1 MRFISLSWT
10 DNIPKDEVVLIVQTV
25 YEALIQAR
33 QQWPKDGN
41 IIAVPEIK
49 PFGYWVLQD
58 APAEQRYGSMQWYID
73 NSFDQ
78 ESHRLLARRYLQLV
92 LAEPW
97 QQQIP
102 HYDLAVVH
110 QPLLDEVAQH
120 SVFGVSVRGR
130 AVVLSVHPLQTLDKG
145 AQRYLSLRRLVAHY
159 LGQMIGIPIPGW
171 REETECLNQCAM
183 RATNSLAELIKY
195 TEEESRARVLYCRD
209 CQHELGARLASNH
222 FGMN

>member
-33 QQWPKDGN
+33 QQWPEQGN
-41 IIAVPEIK
+41 IVAVPEIK
-49 PFGYWVLQD
+49 PFGYWVLQG
-58 APAEQRYGSMQWYID
+58 ASPNQEYGSMQWYID

-78 ESHRLLARRYLQLV
+78 ESYRLLGRRYLQLV

-97 QQQIP
+97 QQQTP

-120 SVFGVSVRGR
+120 NVFGVSTRGR
-130 AVVLSVHPLQTLDKG
+130 AAVFSVHLLQSLDKG
-145 AQRYLSLRRLVAHY
+145 AQRYLILRRLVAHY

-171 REETECLNQCAM
+171 REETGHPNPCAM
-183 RATNSLAELIKY
+183 RPVHSLAELIEY
-195 TEEESRARVLYCRD
+195 TEEESRARVLYCQN
-209 CQHELGARLASNH
+209 CQHELGAKLASNH

>member
-10 DNIPKDEVVLIVQTV
+10 DAIPKDEVVLIVQTV

-33 QQWPKDGN
+33 QQWPKHGN

-58 APAEQRYGSMQWYID
+58 TPPNQEYGSMKWYID
-73 NSFDQ
+73 NSLDREGQ
-78 ESHRLLARRYLQLV
+78 QVRGRCYLQLV

-97 QQQIP
+97 QQQTP

-110 QPLLDEVAQH
+110 QPLLDEDAQRN
-120 SVFGVSVRGR
+120 VFGVSARGR
-130 AVVLSVHPLQTLDKG
+130 AVVLSVHSLQTLEQG
-145 AQRYLSLRRLVAHY
+145 IQRYQLLRRLVAHY
-159 LGQMIGIPIPGW
+159 LGQLIGIPIPGW
-171 REETECLNQCAM
+171 REETEYLEPCVM
-183 RATNSLAELIKY
+183 RPTNSLAELIEY
-195 TEEESRARVLYCRD
+195 TEEESRARVLYCQD

-222 FGMN
+222 FGIN

>member
-10 DNIPKDEVVLIVQTV
+10 DNIPKDEVILIVQTV

-33 QQWPKDGN
+33 QQWPEHGN

-49 PFGYWVLQD
+49 PFGYWVLRD
-58 APAEQRYGSMQWYID
+58 ASAGQEYGSMQWYID
-73 NSFDQ
+73 HSFDQ
-78 ESHRLLARRYLQLV
+78 EGHQLLGRRYLQLV

-97 QQQIP
+97 QQQTP

-110 QPLLDEVAQH
+110 QPLLDEAVQH
-120 SVFGVSVRGR
+120 NAFGVSLRGR
-130 AVVLSVHPLQTLDKG
+130 AVVLSVHPLQTLDQG
-145 AQRYLSLRRLVAHY
+145 AQRYLILRRLVAHY

-171 REETECLNQCAM
+171 REETEYLKPCAM
-183 RATNSLAELIKY
+183 RPANSLAELIEY
-195 TEEESRARVLYCRD
+195 TEEESRARVLYCQD

-222 FGMN
+222 FGTN